1 MLSISIPPRVI
12 TFLGSIPITNGVIAA
27 FTTSLLLIIFA
38 LIVRRNLGI
47 VPSRLQAAVEQ
58 VVEYFDIQLTSAF
71 GSKKE
76 ARKFLP
82 LIVTLILF
90 IGLANQLSLLPLLF
104 QITYEGEPLMRLS
117 TSDLNQTLSLALV
130 VLGLAHVLAFAFS
143 PLKHLGN
150 FIKIAPLIHARSLR
164 DVGFAFLDLFMGLL
178 DIIGELAKIL
188 SLSARLFGN
197 IFAGDVM
204 ILVIVSL
211 STYTQFFVP
220 LPFLALSIFSGF
232 VQAFVFSLLSIQFL
246 SGTITSVKGKGH
258 PVPAEGASG

>member
-1 MLSISIPPRVI
+1 MLSISIPTRVI
-12 TFLGSIPITNGVIAA
+12 TTLGSIPISNGVIAA
-27 FTTSLLLIIFA
+27 FVTSLILIVLALII
-38 LIVRRNLGI
+38 RRHLGI
-47 VPSRLQAAVEQ
+47 VPSRLQAIVEYM
-58 VVEYFDIQLTSAF
+58 VEYFDVQLTSAF
-71 GSKKE
+71 GSKQE
-76 ARKFLP
+76 ARRFLP
-82 LIVTLILF
+82 LIMTLILF

-104 QITYEGEPLMRLS
+104 QITHEGQPLLRLS
-117 TSDLNQTLSLALV
+117 TSDLNQTISLALV

-143 PLKHLGN
+143 PLKHIGN
-150 FIKIAPLIHARSLR
+150 FIKIAPLLKARSLR
-164 DVGFAFLDLFMGLL
+164 DVGFALLDLFMGLL

-220 LPFLALSIFSGF
+220 LPFIALSIFSGF

-258 PVPAEGASG
+258 PVPIEGASG

>member
-1 MLSISIPPRVI
+1 
-12 TFLGSIPITNGVIAA
+12 
-27 FTTSLLLIIFA
+27 
-38 LIVRRNLGI
+38 
-47 VPSRLQAAVEQ
+47 
-58 VVEYFDIQLTSAF
+58 
-71 GSKKE
+71 
-76 ARKFLP
+76 
-82 LIVTLILF
+82 
-90 IGLANQLSLLPLLF
+90 
-104 QITYEGEPLMRLS
+104 
-117 TSDLNQTLSLALV
+117 
-130 VLGLAHVLAFAFS
+130 
-143 PLKHLGN
+143 
-150 FIKIAPLIHARSLR
+150 
-164 DVGFAFLDLFMGLL
+164 MGLL